1 MDTKESAELR
11 TEQDHMYT
19 TTAFHKLSLTYSYVT
34 TWKIIA
40 INAVLE
46 LESFWNIVVLQT
58 SESVREMNDG

>member
-1 MDTKESAELR
+1 MNAKESAELR
-11 TEQDHMYT
+11 TEQDHMYM

>member
-1 MDTKESAELR
+1 M
-11 TEQDHMYT
+11 

-46 LESFWNIVVLQT
+46 LETFWNIVVLQT
-58 SESVREMNDG
+58 SESVNKMNVMEEQEIT